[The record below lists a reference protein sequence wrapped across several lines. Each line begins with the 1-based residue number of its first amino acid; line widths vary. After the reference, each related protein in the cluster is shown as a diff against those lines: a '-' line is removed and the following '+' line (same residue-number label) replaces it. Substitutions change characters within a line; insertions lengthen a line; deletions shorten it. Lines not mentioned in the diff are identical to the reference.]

1 MTKLLI
7 MLSAMAVFS
16 CCTVTSK
23 TSIDGNAVS
32 DAGVKLQAQ
41 EVTDNCTT
49 PHEAHGMPP
58 QPVPG
63 IPVMILRHA
72 ECLGQPNIVV
82 AMWPGD
88 KSRASL
94 LYIELVIEMYRV
106 HLKKSGEHFSVKLV
120 DVDQVKIGEEE
131 TGDSV
136 PVFVAV
142 YKLLHE
148 TAEPAK

>member
-23 TSIDGNAVS
+23 TSIDGNAAA
-32 DAGVKLQAQ
+32 DAGVIKLKAQ

-63 IPVMILRHA
+63 FPVMILRHA
-72 ECLGQPNIVV
+72 ECLGQPNVVV
-82 AMWPGD
+82 AMWPGN
-88 KSRASL
+88 KSKTSL

-106 HLKKSGEHFSVKLV
+106 HLKKAGEHFSAKLV
-120 DVDQVKIGEEE
+120 DVDQVKIGKED
-131 TGDSV
+131 TGDDV

-142 YKLLHE
+142 Y
-148 TAEPAK
+148 

>member
-1 MTKLLI
+1 
-7 MLSAMAVFS
+7 
-16 CCTVTSK
+16 
-23 TSIDGNAVS
+23 
-32 DAGVKLQAQ
+32 
-41 EVTDNCTT
+41 
-49 PHEAHGMPP
+49 MPP

-106 HLKKSGEHFSVKLV
+106 HLKKSGEPFSVKLV
-120 DVDQVKIGEEE
+120 DVDQVKIGEED

>member
-7 MLSAMAVFS
+7 MLSAMAVFA

-23 TSIDGNAVS
+23 TSIDGNAAA
-32 DAGVKLQAQ
+32 DAGVNLKAQ
-41 EVTDNCTT
+41 EVTDSCTT

-63 IPVMILRHA
+63 FPVMILRHA
-72 ECLGQPNIVV
+72 ECLGQPNVVV
-82 AMWPGD
+82 AMWPGN
-88 KSRASL
+88 KSKASL

-106 HLKKSGEHFSVKLV
+106 HLKKVGEHFSVKLI
-120 DVDQVKIGEEE
+120 DVDQVKIGKED
-131 TGDSV
+131 TADDV

-142 YKLLHE
+142 YKLVHE
-148 TAEPAK
+148 TPESAK